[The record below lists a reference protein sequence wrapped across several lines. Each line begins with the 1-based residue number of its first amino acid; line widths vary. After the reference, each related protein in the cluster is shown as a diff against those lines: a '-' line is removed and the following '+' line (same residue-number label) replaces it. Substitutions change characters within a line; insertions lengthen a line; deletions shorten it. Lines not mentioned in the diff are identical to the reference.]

1 LSGLWEDNSGRTLAV
16 RNDNSFFGGLMM
28 SPRTKGFTLIFGNF
42 EKDSLQPGK
51 RGDKFAEHLLDLVT
65 FEFAPNC
72 EVKTGNIRASIK
84 VDYRFGVDNAGIT
97 ISTSFFFFLCV

>member
-1 LSGLWEDNSGRTLAV
+1 M
-16 RNDNSFFGGLMM
+16 RNDYSLFSSLMM
-28 SPRTKGFTLIFGNF
+28 SPKTKGFTLMFGIF

>member
-1 LSGLWEDNSGRTLAV
+1 M

-65 FEFAPNC
+65 FEFARIARSRPAIS
-72 EVKTGNIRASIK
+72 GHPSRW
-84 VDYRFGVDNAGIT
+84 IT
-97 ISTSFFFFLCV
+97 DLALMMPRLPLV

>member
-1 LSGLWEDNSGRTLAV
+1 
-16 RNDNSFFGGLMM
+16 MM

-51 RGDKFAEHLLDLVT
+51 RGDKFAEHLLDVVT

-72 EVKTGNIRASIK
+72 EVKAGNIKASIK
-84 VDYRFGVDNAGIT
+84 VDYRFGIDDAETT
-97 ISTSFFFFLCV
+97 ISMSWFWSSVLDLLTGFFN

>member
-1 LSGLWEDNSGRTLAV
+1 
-16 RNDNSFFGGLMM
+16 MM